1 MFGVIGI
8 AAVLSRRDIL
18 AGVLV
23 FLVAIGCA
31 LSANFERRRE
41 HA

>member
-8 AAVLSRRDIL
+8 AAFSRRDIL
-18 AGVLV
+18 AVLV

-31 LSANFERRRE
+31 LSANFERRRG